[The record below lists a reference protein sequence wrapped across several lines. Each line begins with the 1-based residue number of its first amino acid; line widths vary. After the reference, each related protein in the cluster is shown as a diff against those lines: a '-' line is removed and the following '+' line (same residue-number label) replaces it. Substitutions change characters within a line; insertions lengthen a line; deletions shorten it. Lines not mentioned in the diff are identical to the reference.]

1 MSKDHD
7 CKCKADPCAASM
19 QGVQGQQGN
28 QGIQGLTGPQGPAGA
43 KGDTGAMGPQG
54 IQGIQG
60 EMGIPGPQ
68 GIPGSCVNC
77 KDDGNGG
84 ECKCPKPEYCEVY
97 SLVAQNLAASPGPN
111 LAGQSVLFEGSIIA
125 TANLDISQ
133 ASVSGEIKIN
143 RKGWYDV
150 VVGVCGSLTPL
161 PTPLPVW
168 TFSLFRNGILLPAST
183 FSNMTLSPEQKANE
197 IAADTYAYFSVGDT
211 LKLANTSTN
220 SIAVSSLTLG
230 SNAQPVS
237 AYLKLVLL
245 EEI

>member
-7 CKCKADPCAASM
+7 CGCKADPCAASM
-19 QGVQGQQGN
+19 QGVQGQPGV
-28 QGIQGLTGPQGPAGA
+28 QGIQGLTGPAGPAGA
-43 KGDTGAMGPQG
+43 KGDNGEMGPQG

-60 EMGIPGPQ
+60 EMGVPGPQ

-77 KDDGNGG
+77 PGDGNGG
-84 ECKCPKPEYCEVY
+84 ECECPKPEYCEVY
-97 SLVAQNLAASPGPN
+97 SLVAQNLGASPGPN
-111 LAGQSVLFEGSIIA
+111 LAGQSVLFESTVVA
-125 TANLDISQ
+125 SANLDVSQ
-133 ASVSGEIKIN
+133 ASVSGEITVN

-150 VVGVCGSLTPL
+150 VVGICGSLSSL
-161 PTPLPVW
+161 STPLPVW
-168 TFSLFRNGILLPAST
+168 TFSLFKNGTLVPAST

-197 IAADTYAYFSVGDT
+197 IAADTYVHFEVGDV
-211 LKLANTSTN
+211 LKLSNTSIN
-220 SIAVSSLTLG
+220 PIAVSSLTIG